1 MVYMDSLDTV
11 PKQAKNGLEKIIR
24 TLDPDD
30 SNVFALT
37 EAYAQFWLMDLED
50 TGREDTGLED
60 TGRKEADT
68 RISRDASSRDAIQ
81 PIFEALAD
89 DHASLDPGWR
99 IAV

>member
-11 PKQAKNGLEKIIR
+11 PKQAMSGLEKIIR
-24 TLDPDD
+24 TLDADD

-50 TGREDTGLED
+50 TGSEND
-60 TGRKEADT
+60 DT
-68 RISRDASSRDAIQ
+68 RKSRDASSRDAIQ

-89 DHASLDPGWR
+89 DPANLDPGWR

>member
-11 PKQAKNGLEKIIR
+11 PKQAMSGLEKIIR

-50 TGREDTGLED
+50 TGREEG
-60 TGRKEADT
+60 DT
-68 RISRDASSRDAIQ
+68 RLSRDASSRDAIQ

-89 DHASLDPGWR
+89 DQANLDPGWR

>member
-11 PKQAKNGLEKIIR
+11 PKQAMNGLEKIIR

-37 EAYAQFWLMDLED
+37 EAYAQFWLMD
-50 TGREDTGLED
+50 LED